1 MINVGELITD
11 PDFSQK
17 FTVYRSNGS
26 FVDGV
31 WTEGIPTQIE
41 MLGVVTVMSSRELHQ
56 LPEGD
61 RVSGGMNFHTNQAL
75 YVSREGTYEGISD
88 KIFWRNNYYKL
99 ASVLPYA
106 DYGYYKAS
114 GVRTKGA

>member
-1 MINVGELITD
+1 MIYVGELITD

-31 WTEGIPTQIE
+31 WTESMPRKLE
-41 MLGVVTVMSSRELHQ
+41 MLGIVTVMSPRELHQ

-88 KIFWRNNYYKL
+88 KIYWRNNYYKL

>member
-11 PDFSQK
+11 PDFAQE
-17 FTVYRSNGS
+17 FNVYRSNGS

-31 WTEGIPTQIE
+31 WTEGTPTQIK
-41 MLGVVTVMSSRELHQ
+41 MTGVVTVMRAREIDQ

-61 RVSGGMNFHTNQAL
+61 RVSGGMNFHTTAIL

-88 KIFWRNNYYKL
+88 KIYWRGNYYKL
-99 ASVLPYA
+99 VSVLPYA

>member
-1 MINVGELITD
+1 
-11 PDFSQK
+11 
-17 FTVYRSNGS
+17 
-26 FVDGV
+26 
-31 WTEGIPTQIE
+31 
-41 MLGVVTVMSSRELHQ
+41 
-56 LPEGD
+56 
-61 RVSGGMNFHTNQAL
+61 MNFHTNQAL

-88 KIFWRNNYYKL
+88 KIYWRNNYYKL